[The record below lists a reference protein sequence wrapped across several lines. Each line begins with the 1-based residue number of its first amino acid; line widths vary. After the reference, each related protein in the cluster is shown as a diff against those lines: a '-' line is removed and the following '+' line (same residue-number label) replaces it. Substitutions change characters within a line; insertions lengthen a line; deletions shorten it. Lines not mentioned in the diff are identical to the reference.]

1 MSTGGVKMLQKLSCK
16 LLQHKSMIAAKNDIK
31 KNWRIKMKIK
41 ETLKRIVSFATSLA
55 VTSTFLPSL
64 AVHAES
70 PTETVENFPYTLF
83 ATSTENGSI
92 TINAN
97 NVCVNGSIATNGT
110 IESSTPNFNIN
121 GSVYENCGYNVPNLI
136 SSLSERFFSEDNVES
151 YSEDC
156 VIEDTNIN
164 ITVPM
169 DVDGTLEFM
178 GNVNIS
184 SNITVLNNIIF
195 NGEVEN
201 SNDSIICSETGN
213 ITIDTTNVNLN
224 GLIYAPNGCVNI
236 TAKNLCLNNII
247 VIADS
252 IIIDCPSFNAN
263 YSNHFGIVLG
273 EEIDKARNDLNA
285 DFDSDG
291 LTDAYETYIIIKL
304 KLKGIN
310 VNGLSDIEPDDDYDN
325 DGLTN
330 IEEYKYGTD
339 PTCDD
344 SDDDGLSDYDEI
356 FTWIT
361 NPNYWD
367 TDDDSM
373 SDGTE
378 VACGLDPLNPDSDED
393 GIADG
398 NEVIEQEVRLS
409 SLNKISDEAH
419 LIPMIAIKGAGD
431 YSRKL
436 DVEDVS
442 YNEAFDD
449 INSLVG
455 HPLDF
460 THEDLTFEDG
470 TLSFKLDDYIL
481 SEHSIDDLTIV
492 WYNYET
498 NEIEFL
504 DTTVVD
510 GSTICAKVD
519 HFSTYGVVDRSWFFN
534 DICWNNDIELTK
546 KGRADIVFAIDTTS
560 SMSDAINKVKLYV
573 NKFAGGL
580 ENKDVNYRFGLV
592 EYRDI
597 YEDGINTTVNH
608 GWYNDAE
615 SFKTAIS
622 KLSVNGGGDQE
633 ESAVDA
639 LYTARSM
646 KYRPSV
652 NKYIVLITDA
662 PYKDGIRNYP
672 NYTMD
677 DEIKELYKSNFCVS
691 IVSNGYSQYNKLKD
705 TTKGISADINSDFS
719 VSLNGLIS
727 KIGTETQGGYWIR
740 LSNGSVVKL
749 DKNPEDGD
757 DTFDT
762 DKDGIPDLIEL
773 KRKTIKRVYNSST
786 GKSEY
791 VTTWSFYSNPAKN
804 DSDGDGLIDIADNS
818 PTDYDIRVISEDSS
832 KIVFNTSN
840 TWEKTTC
847 TAQELF
853 CGFASEFGGGQYP
866 YYHSSIDELLHDDK
880 AIHYHNS
887 TYTYSFDE
895 LSYIALINT
904 EGAKFFL
911 SNETKTTRDKIFKTL
926 TGRNPDY
933 YAHVGFGYDED
944 DWEKVKS
951 YKDGPWYGK
960 VFSESDFNFS
970 LEQYCRIDVLD
981 VIPALVKVGAL
992 IIVSV
997 IVINVTPAIIESL
1010 ALLKAYCDN
1019 FGIKDG
1025 FGMWYNFGAAG
1036 CPDGIV
1042 SMIQTDLSDG
1052 DTNIDD
1058 VILIK
1063 SQETVNN
1070 KLNNYLLNPEHEHGA
1085 PKAKW
1090 FKEALG
1096 FSRDNMDQLAKQI
1109 IFDKNQATPTT
1120 LTEYGQKY
1128 EQIIKIVGA
1137 NGREI
1142 DVKFAWIINNG
1153 NEFASLV
1160 TAIPTKK

>member
-1 MSTGGVKMLQKLSCK
+1 M
-16 LLQHKSMIAAKNDIK
+16 
-31 KNWRIKMKIK
+31 NWRSKMKLK

-55 VTSTFLPSL
+55 VTSTFLPNL
-64 AVHAES
+64 AANAES
-70 PTETVENFPYTLF
+70 PTEIVESFPYTLF
-83 ATSTENGSI
+83 ASSTENGALTI
-92 TINAN
+92 TSNNA
-97 NVCVNGSIATNGT
+97 CVNGSVATNGT
-110 IESSTPNFNIN
+110 IETSASNFNVN
-121 GSVYENCGYNVPNLI
+121 GSVYENCDYNVPNMV
-136 SSLSERFFSEDNVES
+136 SSLYERFFSEDNIES
-151 YSEDC
+151 YSEDY
-156 VIEDTNIN
+156 VVEDTNIN

-184 SNITVLNNIIF
+184 SSITVLDNIIF

-201 SNDSIICSETGN
+201 SSDSIICSETGD

-236 TAKNLCLNNII
+236 TAQNLCLNNII

-252 IIIDCPSFNAN
+252 IVIDCPSFNAN
-263 YSNHFGIVLG
+263 YSNHFGLILG
-273 EEIDKARNDLNA
+273 EEIDKVRNDINA

-304 KLKGIN
+304 KLKGID
-310 VNGLSDIEPDDDYDN
+310 VNGLSDIGPDDDYDN

-330 IEEYKYGTD
+330 IEEYNYGTD

-356 FTWIT
+356 FTWNT

-367 TDDDSM
+367 TDDDTM

-378 VACGLDPLNPDSDED
+378 VACGLNPLSSDSDNNGIPD
-393 GIADG
+393 GD
-398 NEVIEQEVRLS
+398 EVIEQEVRLS
-409 SLNKISDEAH
+409 SLSKISEEAH

-460 THEDLTFEDG
+460 THEDISFEDG
-470 TLSFKLDDYIL
+470 TLSFKLDDFIL
-481 SEHSIDDLTIV
+481 SEHSIDNLAIV
-492 WYNYET
+492 WYNYDT

-510 GSTICAKVD
+510 GNTISAHVD
-519 HFSTYGVVDRSWFFN
+519 HFSTYGIVDLSLFFD

-560 SMSDAINKVKLYV
+560 SMGNAISKVKQYV
-573 NKFAGGL
+573 NKFASGL

-592 EYRDI
+592 EYRDL
-597 YEDGINTTVNH
+597 YEDGLDTTINH
-608 GWYNDAE
+608 GWYNDAD

-622 KLSVNGGGDQE
+622 NLSVSGGGDDP

-639 LYTARSM
+639 LYTARNM

-652 NKYIVLITDA
+652 NKYIVLVTDVY
-662 PYKDGIRNYP
+662 YKNGIRSNR

-677 DEIKELYKSNFCVS
+677 DEIKELSKNNFCVS
-691 IVSNGYSQYNKLKD
+691 VVSYGYSQYNKLVNE
-705 TTKGISADINSDFS
+705 THGITAGLDSDFS
-719 VSLNGLIS
+719 VSLNWLIS
-727 KIGTETQGGYWIR
+727 KIGNETQGGYWIR

-757 DTFDT
+757 EDFDT
-762 DKDGIPDLIEL
+762 DKDGIPDLVEL
-773 KRKTIKRVYNSST
+773 KSKTTKRVYNPIT
-786 GKSEY
+786 RKIEDI
-791 VTTWSFYSNPAKN
+791 TTWSFYSNPSQK
-804 DSDGDGLIDIADNS
+804 DSDGDGLTDIDDLSPTVFDTRVTRVDDNS
-818 PTDYDIRVISEDSS
+818 IA
-832 KIVFNTSN
+832 FNTGKI
-840 TWEKTTC
+840 WFKV
-847 TAQELF
+847 
-853 CGFASEFGGGQYP
+853 
-866 YYHSSIDELLHDDK
+866 HSSAQDIFGYIRSGLSGQRFTDEEIQIIEDDM
-880 AIHYHNS
+880 NS
-887 TYTYSFDE
+887 IYSFNNKREFTFDE
-895 LSYIALINT
+895 LCFIGILDN
-904 EGAKFFL
+904 EGSKFYL
-911 SNETKTTRDKIFKTL
+911 EEESTTTRDKIFKTL
-926 TGRNPDY
+926 CNRNTKY
-933 YAHVGFGYDED
+933 FAHVGVGNEEE
-944 DWEKVKS
+944 DWEEVNS
-951 YKDGPWYGK
+951 YNDGHWYGK
-960 VFSESDFNFS
+960 VFSESDLNFT
-970 LEQYCRIDVLD
+970 LKPYTKFDFLDYVPVL
-981 VIPALVKVGAL
+981 VAAGVL
-992 IIVSV
+992 IIAV
-997 IVINVTPAIIESL
+997 IVIYEVTPIVIANIQML
-1010 ALLKAYCDN
+1010 NYYCST

-1025 FGMWYNFGAAG
+1025 IGMWYNFGAAG
-1036 CPDGIV
+1036 CPDGIIT
-1042 SMIQTDLSDG
+1042 MLEMDLADG

-1058 VILIK
+1058 VLLIK

-1096 FSRDNMDQLAKQI
+1096 FSRENMDQLAKQI
-1109 IFDKNQATPTT
+1109 IFDKNQATPTA